1 MKLNRFCILCAL
13 LTPAATFS
21 QKDGPTPTEEC
32 RLITAADLADSKAP
46 VFADYPTTARGT
58 ISATKLDLMSNPT
71 ARTYRTVLRLEMAEG
86 PNFDGHYRVAFWGC
100 GSSCAMFAVINLNTG
115 RVITS
120 KEFKSV
126 LGTYLYANDFLPGTE
141 SDGWGFR
148 YKKDSNLLVVIGDP
162 DEDESRSGAYYFV
175 LQNDRLRLIHTT
187 IVRKN
192 CETHKSREK

>member
-1 MKLNRFCILCAL
+1 
-13 LTPAATFS
+13 
-21 QKDGPTPTEEC
+21 
-32 RLITAADLADSKAP
+32 
-46 VFADYPTTARGT
+46 
-58 ISATKLDLMSNPT
+58 
-71 ARTYRTVLRLEMAEG
+71 
-86 PNFDGHYRVAFWGC
+86 
-100 GSSCAMFAVINLNTG
+100 MFAVINLNTG